1 MWWGTVVVVS
11 RSWPYVSIVASW
23 RTARPWWAVRAWWWW
38 YWTAANW
45 GSRTAHAVDRGTR
58 SSSVSF
64 SKHVSKSCPSWHIVT
79 SPSKQKN
86 HQNHLPRSIIVPPR
100 RTPRAPIHPPGTA
113 TIPRQRAP
121 PDGAPPRRWRAPPGQ
136 RTPGPAAT
144 IIPSPP
150 TICLAGLWVPVSVA
164 ETTAST
170 SSAAATEPVGA
181 AGALVAARRRYVAVG
196 GRAPG
201 PVAVAAHQGT
211 PGRPAWG
218 AVAVEWP
225 IGFSR
230 SIACHFTIF
239 VSGGGILSI
248 VSLTEWEL

>member
-58 SSSVSF
+58 SSS
-64 SKHVSKSCPSWHIVT
+64 
-79 SPSKQKN
+79 
-86 HQNHLPRSIIVPPR
+86 RSIIVPPR
-100 RTPRAPIHPPGTA
+100 RTPRATIHPPGTA

-230 SIACHFTIF
+230 SIARHFTIF
-239 VSGGGILSI
+239 VSS
-248 VSLTEWEL
+248 